1 MHAIWFCSFPFSGK
15 KSCVYPCAAIYGLCR
30 AALAELHYVYIVS
43 FAPRWLCTWM
53 ASRVMLRRALSVTG
67 ALMFRPNTMAK
78 ARKQPSSDMAAFR
91 EVFKSAQHVV
101 ALTGAG
107 ISAESGV
114 PTFRGTGGLWRKYNA
129 QDLATPAAFLAN
141 PSLVWEF
148 YHYRRDLVL
157 QKKPNA
163 AHKALAEAES
173 HFEKEG
179 RTFVVI
185 TQNIDELHR
194 AAGTKNLLE
203 LHGTL
208 FKTRCTK
215 CGHIDVNRDN
225 PITPALAGKG
235 APDPDAPE
243 AGVPVGELPRCKKCT
258 GLLRP
263 HVVWFGE
270 SLEPDVL
277 AKANVELERCDLCL
291 VIGTSSVVYPA
302 AMFAP
307 EVAARGVPVAEFNLE
322 STPGTENFGF
332 HFDGPCGTTLPKA
345 LAL

>member
-1 MHAIWFCSFPFSGK
+1 
-15 KSCVYPCAAIYGLCR
+15 
-30 AALAELHYVYIVS
+30 
-43 FAPRWLCTWM
+43 M
-53 ASRVMLRRALSVTG
+53 ASRVMLRRALSFTG
-67 ALMFRPNTMAK
+67 GLMSRANTMAK
-78 ARKQPSSDMAAFR
+78 ARRQPSSDMAAFR
-91 EVFKSAQHVV
+91 EVFKSARHVV

-114 PTFRGTGGLWRKYNA
+114 PTFRGAGGLWRKYNA
-129 QDLATPAAFLAN
+129 QDLATPTAFLAN

-157 QKKPNA
+157 HKKPNA

-173 HFEKEG
+173 HFEKAG

-203 LHGTL
+203 LHGL
-208 FKTRCTK
+208 
-215 CGHIDVNRDN
+215 
-225 PITPALAGKG
+225 PILMLLRLPYPL
-235 APDPDAPE
+235 
-243 AGVPVGELPRCKKCT
+243 GELPRCKKCT

-322 STPGTENFGF
+322 STPGTENFGW
-332 HFDGPCGTTLPKA
+332 LK
-345 LAL
+345 

>member
-1 MHAIWFCSFPFSGK
+1 
-15 KSCVYPCAAIYGLCR
+15 
-30 AALAELHYVYIVS
+30 
-43 FAPRWLCTWM
+43 M
-53 ASRVMLRRALSVTG
+53 ASRVVLTRPFSGARLLTSSSKTML
-67 ALMFRPNTMAK
+67 K
-78 ARKQPSSDMAAFR
+78 ARSQPSSDLAAFK
-91 EVFKSAQHVV
+91 EVLKAARHVV

-114 PTFRGTGGLWRKYNA
+114 PTFRGAGGLWRKYNA
-129 QDLATPAAFLAN
+129 QDIATPSAFLAN

-157 QKKPNA
+157 QKRPNL
-163 AHKALAEAES
+163 AHQALGKAEDS
-173 HFEKEG
+173 FEKAG
-179 RTFVVI
+179 KRFVVI
-185 TQNIDELHR
+185 TQNIDELHQ

-215 CGHIDVNRDN
+215 CGDVAVNKDN
-225 PITPALAGKG
+225 PITPSLRGRG
-235 APDPDAPE
+235 APDPNAPDA
-243 AGVPVGELPRCKKCT
+243 AIPVGELPRCKKCS

-277 AKANVELERCDLCL
+277 SKATAELDKCDLCL

-322 STPGTENFGF
+322 TTAGTENFGF
-332 HFDGPCGTTLPKA
+332 HFDGPCGTTLPRA
-345 LAL
+345 LDI

>member
-1 MHAIWFCSFPFSGK
+1 M
-15 KSCVYPCAAIYGLCR
+15 
-30 AALAELHYVYIVS
+30 ALRSVLSTPLNRIV
-43 FAPRWLCTWM
+43 
-53 ASRVMLRRALSVTG
+53 LSTIS
-67 ALMFRPNTMAK
+67 MAK
-78 ARKQPSSDMAAFR
+78 RPSSDFASFR
-91 EVFKSAQHVV
+91 EAFQKAKHIV

-114 PTFRGTGGLWRKYNA
+114 PTFRGDGGLWRRYQA
-129 QDLATPAAFLAN
+129 QNLATPQAFLSN

-148 YHYRRDLVL
+148 YSYRRSLVL
-157 QKKPNA
+157 SKRPNP
-163 AHKALAEAES
+163 AHMILAEVEQQLA
-173 HFEKEG
+173 HEG
-179 RTFVVI
+179 RRLVVI
-185 TQNIDELHR
+185 TQNIDELHK

-208 FKTRCTK
+208 FKTRCVK
-215 CGHIDVNRDN
+215 CGDIQSNKDN

-235 APDPDAPE
+235 EPDEDIADARIPE
-243 AGVPVGELPRCKKCT
+243 IELPRCKKCT

-270 SLEPDVL
+270 SLDPDVL
-277 AKANVELERCDLCL
+277 QAAQKELEDCDLCL

-307 EVAARGVPVAEFNLE
+307 EVANRGVPVAEFNLE
-322 STPGTENFGF
+322 NTAGTDHFGF
-332 HFDGPCGTTLPKA
+332 YFEGRCGSTLPKA

>member
-1 MHAIWFCSFPFSGK
+1 PPIF
-15 KSCVYPCAAIYGLCR
+15 IYLF
-30 AALAELHYVYIVS
+30 VS
-43 FAPRWLCTWM
+43 DRM
-53 ASRVMLRRALSVTG
+53 ASRVMSRRALTRTITS
-67 ALMFRPNTMAK
+67 MSRPSTMVK
-78 ARKQPSSDMAAFR
+78 TRKQPSSDMAAFR

-114 PTFRGTGGLWRKYNA
+114 PTFRGAGGLWRKYNA
-129 QDLATPAAFLAN
+129 QDLATPSAFLAN

-157 QKKPNA
+157 QKRPNA
-163 AHKALAEAES
+163 AHIALANAEKQLQ
-173 HFEKEG
+173 KEG

-194 AAGTKNLLE
+194 AAGTQNLLE

-215 CGHIDVNRDN
+215 CGHIDINKDN
-225 PITPALAGKG
+225 PITPSLGGRG
-235 APDPDAPE
+235 APDPNTPDA
-243 AGVPVGELPRCKKCT
+243 AVPAGELPRCKKCA

-277 AKANVELERCDLCL
+277 AQAEEELKRCDLCL
-291 VIGTSSVVYPA
+291 VVSLSCAIGLVLCGASVMLLTGSSLK
-302 AMFAP
+302 
-307 EVAARGVPVAEFNLE
+307 GN
-322 STPGTENFGF
+322 STPFFDFWHMIKF
-332 HFDGPCGTTLPKA
+332 HFDGPCGTTLPEA
-345 LAL
+345 LAP

>member
-1 MHAIWFCSFPFSGK
+1 M
-15 KSCVYPCAAIYGLCR
+15 
-30 AALAELHYVYIVS
+30 
-43 FAPRWLCTWM
+43 M
-53 ASRVMLRRALSVTG
+53 ASHVMFRRALTG
-67 ALMFRPNTMAK
+67 TITSMSRPSTMVK
-78 ARKQPSSDMAAFR
+78 TRKQPSSDMASFR
-91 EVFKSAQHVV
+91 DVFRSAQHVV

-114 PTFRGTGGLWRKYNA
+114 PTFRGAGGLWRKYNA
-129 QDLATPAAFLAN
+129 QDLATPSAFLAN

-157 QKKPNA
+157 QKRPNA
-163 AHKALAEAES
+163 AHIALANAEKQ
-173 HFEKEG
+173 FEKEG

-194 AAGTKNLLE
+194 AAGTQNLLE

-215 CGHIDVNRDN
+215 CGHIDINKDN
-225 PITPALAGKG
+225 PITPSLSGKG
-235 APDPDAPE
+235 APDPNSPDA
-243 AGVPVGELPRCKKCT
+243 AVPAGELPRCKKCA

-277 AKANVELERCDLCL
+277 AKADEELKRCDLCL

-322 STPGTENFGF
+322 ATSGTENFGF
-332 HFDGPCGTTLPKA
+332 HFDGPCGTTLPEA
-345 LAL
+345 LSP